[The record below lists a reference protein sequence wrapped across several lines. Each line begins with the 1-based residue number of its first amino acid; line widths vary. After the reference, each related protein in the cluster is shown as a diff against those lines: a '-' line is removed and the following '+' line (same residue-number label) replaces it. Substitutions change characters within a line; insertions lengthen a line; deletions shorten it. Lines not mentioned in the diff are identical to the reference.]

1 MVGDGDGLVPPGG
14 GLGDHLTHVGEGVH
28 AGHAGMEME
37 LHPLFRRGVLSLG
50 LLSQH
55 DAQGLHDHLVFIP
68 VKGHLALNGNPHAG
82 LDALKNGLGLV
93 RLHELVDPHG
103 ASVVGDVKGD
113 DPGIALFELPVVDG
127 EDLALHHH
135 LVHVELQLR
144 HGRGLSIEGTAENQV
159 GIAGFRGLGRWCRTA
174 GRRNRHLGQCAD
186 GLLADARRL
195 GIEGIPG
202 KGAVA
207 GDGDLRRRAEGILEM
222 AAELRE
228 VGLQLLLAVG
238 HQVYGHGLG
247 GHLPAAAGQNG
258 AGRRVDAAKEI
269 YKVPVVSL
277 GQRRLR
283 EGTAEGKPL
292 QAVGGLN
299 VVPQGFELCAGEVG
313 RGKQAHLH
321 PPRLGVNVGAQDFGL
336 LKDGTPVLGK
346 RAGGKEIH

>member
-1 MVGDGDGLVPPGG
+1 
-14 GLGDHLTHVGEGVH
+14 
-28 AGHAGMEME
+28 
-37 LHPLFRRGVLSLG
+37 
-50 LLSQH
+50 
-55 DAQGLHDHLVFIP
+55 
-68 VKGHLALNGNPHAG
+68 
-82 LDALKNGLGLV
+82 
-93 RLHELVDPHG
+93 
-103 ASVVGDVKGD
+103 
-113 DPGIALFELPVVDG
+113 
-127 EDLALHHH
+127 
-135 LVHVELQLR
+135 
-144 HGRGLSIEGTAENQV
+144 
-159 GIAGFRGLGRWCRTA
+159 
-174 GRRNRHLGQCAD
+174 
-186 GLLADARRL
+186 
-195 GIEGIPG
+195 
-202 KGAVA
+202 
-207 GDGDLRRRAEGILEM
+207 M

-238 HQVYGHGLG
+238 HQVYGHGLCC
-247 GHLPAAAGQNG
+247 HLPAAAGQNG

-299 VVPQGFELCAGEVG
+299 VVPQGFELGAGEVG